1 MVLEPSNLF
10 GYTKYLIWTWSVNDP
25 ELFLTLFQMMSES
38 LITKETSLPDIRLW
52 KYWLKKSVDPSQRN
66 DTHGILN
73 LDWSGRWWRMKR
85 SSTNWSLSKW
95 SWNWF
100 RCNPS
105 PQTSGFQPD
114 FIETPLRPALVLC
127 PIIWSRL
134 QVRIL
139 VSGIETRFG
148 FRNPDS
154 YPYPKQLCVQDLNL
168 KIEN

>member
-1 MVLEPSNLF
+1 MTSDVRYE
-10 GYTKYLIWTWSVNDP
+10 I
-25 ELFLTLFQMMSES
+25 
-38 LITKETSLPDIRLW
+38 KETSLPVI
-52 KYWLKKSVDPSQRN
+52 WLEILTLDKSGFVHELQL
-66 DTHGILN
+66 ILVPG
-73 LDWSGRWWRMKR
+73 WSGRWWRLKR
-85 SSTNWSLSKW
+85 SSTNWSFFNKW

-114 FIETPLRPALVLC
+114 FVSRLLVWNFGIQLDFFETPLRPALVLC

>member
-114 FIETPLRPALVLC
+114 FVSRLLVRELRNSARLLC
-127 PIIWSRL
+127 RDSFQLREILSFSSINWSRL
-134 QVRIL
+134 
-139 VSGIETRFG
+139 
-148 FRNPDS
+148 
-154 YPYPKQLCVQDLNL
+154 LC
-168 KIEN
+168 

>member
-114 FIETPLRPALVLC
+114 FVSRLLVRELRNSARLLC
-127 PIIWSRL
+127 RDSFQLREILSPINWSRL
-134 QVRIL
+134 L
-139 VSGIETRFG
+139 S
-148 FRNPDS
+148 
-154 YPYPKQLCVQDLNL
+154 
-168 KIEN
+168 

>member
-10 GYTKYLIWTWSVNDP
+10 GYTKYLIWNWSVNDP

-114 FIETPLRPALVLC
+114 FVSRLLVRELRNSARLLC
-127 PIIWSRL
+127 RDSFQLREILSFSSINWSRL
-134 QVRIL
+134 L
-139 VSGIETRFG
+139 G
-148 FRNPDS
+148 
-154 YPYPKQLCVQDLNL
+154 
-168 KIEN
+168 

>member
-114 FIETPLRPALVLC
+114 FVSRLLARELRNSARLLC
-127 PIIWSRL
+127 RDSFQLREILSFSLINWSRL
-134 QVRIL
+134 L
-139 VSGIETRFG
+139 S
-148 FRNPDS
+148 
-154 YPYPKQLCVQDLNL
+154 
-168 KIEN
+168 